1 MEWMFQFW
9 ISTTQKV
16 TRGLGERFVKQLLNT
31 FVVSRDELR
40 VMELTLCFQVLT
52 AQSDSVEKYSKYKAT
67 VDLHNCEN
75 TFRRIIKIL

>member
-1 MEWMFQFW
+1 
-9 ISTTQKV
+9 
-16 TRGLGERFVKQLLNT
+16 
-31 FVVSRDELR
+31 
-40 VMELTLCFQVLT
+40 MELTLCFKVLT